1 MVLAEVDPC
10 VVDVAADA
18 VLRAVVV
25 PPEAGVASV
34 EVASPAAEE
43 VVVSLAEV
51 VVASGVV
58 AEDVEASNVRQSLSC
73 LVLSYYGVLGK
84 RELLQELFCLD
95 ILVHPKGK
103 DLPVC
108 RGCRI
113 DPAIKWT
120 SYENR
125 VSCRPLHAWTYPTS
139 K

>member
-1 MVLAEVDPC
+1 MLAVVDPC
-10 VVDVAADA
+10 AVDVAVDA
-18 VLRAVVV
+18 VLRAVAVL
-25 PPEAGVASV
+25 PEAGVASA
-34 EVASPAAEE
+34 EVASPVE
-43 VVVSLAEV
+43 VVEDSPEV
-51 VVASGVV
+51 VVASGEV

-84 RELLQELFCLD
+84 RELLQELFCLN

-113 DPAIKWT
+113 DPAIEWT

-125 VSCRPLHAWTYPTS
+125 VSCRNNLI
-139 K
+139 